1 MHAATYSQRAVN
13 GCIDLI
19 LLFFLLRIV
28 SWILPGS
35 ALVLLLVAFA
45 YYALPEAL
53 WGKTP
58 GKFFTRTRVTTAS
71 GRTPTLQQI
80 LLRTAGRFLWLDWYS
95 YLYKEHPV
103 GWHDLIS
110 QTRVVAEPIAELQDA
125 SSA

>member
-1 MHAATYSQRAVN
+1 MHTASYSQRAIN
-13 GCIDLI
+13 GCIDLV
-19 LLFFLLRIV
+19 LLFVLLRIV
-28 SWILPGS
+28 YLILPGS
-35 ALVLLLVAFA
+35 SLVLLLVAFA

-58 GKFFTRTRVTTAS
+58 GKFLTRTRVTTAS